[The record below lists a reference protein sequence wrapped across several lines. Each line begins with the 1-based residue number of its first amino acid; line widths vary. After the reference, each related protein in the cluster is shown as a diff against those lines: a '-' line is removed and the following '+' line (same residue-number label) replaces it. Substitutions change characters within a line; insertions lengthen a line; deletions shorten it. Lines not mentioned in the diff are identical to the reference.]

1 MAAEE
6 AWKTQFRELMVE
18 AEGLCRPQTS
28 LKIVDARGFLAAPML
43 AAAAEDVR
51 TILEVTEQ
59 ALEDT
64 AGDLDAATSMLG
76 NARELARRGGDAP
89 DQPLPRIL
97 GLPDMTNV
105 QREASRKARDARM
118 LAVEAYHAMELC
130 CDCLLM
136 IRHLLHHPF
145 LPGLDGVIEHQRAQA
160 CGHLASAKDKV
171 DACAAL
177 AARARHDVSAAAD

>member
-6 AWKTQFRELMVE
+6 AWKTRFRELVVE
-18 AEGLCRPQTS
+18 AEGLCRPQAS
-28 LKIVDARGFLAAPML
+28 LKIVYARGSSRHRCSSPPLRT
-43 AAAAEDVR
+43 R
-51 TILEVTEQ
+51 TILEVAEQ
-59 ALEDT
+59 ALENT
-64 AGDLDAATSMLG
+64 AGDLAAATSMLG
-76 NARELARRGGDAP
+76 APGSSRGGDAP
-89 DQPLPRIL
+89 DRLLPRIL
-97 GLPDMTNV
+97 GLADMTNV
-105 QREASRKARDARM
+105 QREASRKARDARI

-130 CDCLLM
+130 CDCLLT

-160 CGHLASAKDKV
+160 YGHLVRAKEKV